1 VTSIWIPALFA
12 LFLWWFGTGIVLLI
26 GRAPRAMALGLGT
39 LALGGALGAV
49 ALSATQADF
58 TGACVAFTAAIMIW
72 GWHELSFLT
81 GALTG
86 PRRAPCPPGARGWL
100 RFRMAAATLIHHEIA
115 LAATAAGLGLWLW
128 DAANPV
134 ALWTFLALW
143 ILRLSVKFNIYLG
156 APNVAVEFLP
166 DDLRYLAS
174 YFSRKPMNLLF
185 PVSVTAGTVIAGGM
199 LLHAATVAAT
209 PFDVAALTLVGM
221 LIALGT
227 LEHWFLV
234 LSVSEASLWRW
245 YIDTRARKRAN
256 RAHRAPDL
264 SPLSAPTL
272 LRR

>member
-1 VTSIWIPALFA
+1 MTSIWIPALVA

-26 GRAPRAMALGLGT
+26 GRAPRATALGLGT
-39 LALGGALGAV
+39 LALLVAV
-49 ALSATQADF
+49 LAVGLTAARTDF
-58 TGACVAFTAAIMIW
+58 TAACVAFTAAIVVW
-72 GWHELSFLT
+72 GWHELTFLT
-81 GALTG
+81 GLLTG
-86 PRRAPCPPGARGWL
+86 PRRAPCPPGARGWR
-100 RFRMAAATLIHHEIA
+100 RFRLATATLIHHELA
-115 LAATAAGLGLWLW
+115 LAATAAAFGLWLW

-143 ILRLSVKFNIYLG
+143 VLRLSVKFNIFLG

-166 DDLRYLAS
+166 DDLGYLAS

-185 PVSVTAGTVIAGGM
+185 PFSVTAGTVAAGGM

-209 PFDVAALTLVGM
+209 PFDAVALTLVGM

-245 YIDTRARKRAN
+245 YIDARDRKRAN
-256 RAHRAPDL
+256 RALRVPDL

>member
-1 VTSIWIPALFA
+1 MTPIWIPALVA

-26 GRAPRAMALGLGT
+26 GRAPRATALGLGT
-39 LALGGALGAV
+39 LALLV
-49 ALSATQADF
+49 ALLAVGLTAGRADF
-58 TGACVAFTAAIMIW
+58 TAACVAFTASIVIW
-72 GWHELSFLT
+72 GWHELTFLT
-81 GALTG
+81 GFLTG
-86 PRRAPCPPGARGWL
+86 PRRAPCPPGARGWR
-100 RFRMAAATLIHHEIA
+100 RFRLAALTLIHHEVA
-115 LAATAAGLGLWLW
+115 LAATAAALALWLW

-143 ILRLSVKFNIYLG
+143 VLRLSVKFNIFLG

-166 DDLRYLAS
+166 DDLGYLAS

-185 PVSVTAGTVIAGGM
+185 PVSVTAGTVAAGGM
-199 LLHAATVAAT
+199 LLHAATVAET
-209 PFDVAALTLVGM
+209 SFDAAALTLVGM

-245 YIDTRARKRAN
+245 YIDTRARRREN
-256 RAHRAPDL
+256 RADRAHDL